1 MQPKKEI
8 FSLYDYRRRIA
19 TYRTDL
25 DLLASHQMFAW
36 ISVWDDHE
44 VSNNGYR
51 DGSSGLNNTEDS
63 FERDGGVSVDQRKM
77 NAVRAYFEWMP
88 IRQVDMDNN
97 LRIWRSFS
105 IGSLFDLIMLDTRNY
120 DRSITDIS
128 WNTHYITEILNDA
141 GRTMMGSIQENW
153 YVSYGPEVWNS
164 SVLTSRRFYKQL
176 IGSNRRGAT
185 WRLIGSQIVFSRI
198 NVTTWFGSEE
208 DPFNNDAWDGY
219 MANKNRTLKT
229 L

>member
-1 MQPKKEI
+1 
-8 FSLYDYRRRIA
+8 
-19 TYRTDL
+19 
-25 DLLASHQMFAW
+25 MFAW
-36 ISVWDDHE
+36 IQVWDDHE

-63 FERDGGVSVDQRKM
+63 FEKDGGVSVDQRKM

-120 DRSITDIS
+120 DRSITDVS

-153 YVSYGPEVWNS
+153 YAQE
-164 SVLTSRRFYKQL
+164 L
-176 IGSNRRGAT
+176 
-185 WRLIGSQIVFSRI
+185 
-198 NVTTWFGSEE
+198 
-208 DPFNNDAWDGY
+208 
-219 MANKNRTLKT
+219 M
-229 L
+229 